1 MNKCVYTIR
10 FGQYDA
16 SHEPPKSDGWD
27 YIVFSDREI
36 ESDVWETRIVRTP
49 LGKEYNFMNA
59 RYVYI
64 NSHRFVPEYDFS
76 LMVGGQIHI
85 NGDLNEFFEQYIDL
99 DADFNMMKHP
109 CRTCIYQEGAIVE
122 REGIDKTGNVAHQ
135 MAKYRADGFPEDYGL
150 NACGIIGRK
159 NTEFTKC
166 FEQEWFHQ
174 VMTGS
179 YRDQLSFDYVRWKL
193 GGKVHNFGYWETLN
207 SEFFSVHQHG
217 TGNRI
222 TG

>member
-10 FGQYDA
+10 FGGYDA

-85 NGDLNEFFEQYIDL
+85 NGDLNEKATAASASDNPFSAQARSSL
-99 DADFNMMKHP
+99 RA
-109 CRTCIYQEGAIVE
+109 AS
-122 REGIDKTGNVAHQ
+122 KTSSLA
-135 MAKYRADGFPEDYGL
+135 
-150 NACGIIGRK
+150 GR
-159 NTEFTKC
+159 
-166 FEQEWFHQ
+166 
-174 VMTGS
+174 
-179 YRDQLSFDYVRWKL
+179 
-193 GGKVHNFGYWETLN
+193 
-207 SEFFSVHQHG
+207 
-217 TGNRI
+217 
-222 TG
+222 